1 MKCSVLAGSLCLL
14 LTGCATMAPLPETQT
29 EFVPTGEISMAMMS
43 ASFDAVRVRKANVNL
58 TKRADG
64 SWGGVLGSVGVDASV
79 TPTRV
84 TGVGLTL
91 VLEESGGEKGTII
104 TGQWQGKIVR
114 FELDAHRALIRT
126 PKFNATLNRS
136 SPNTFGA
143 RGELQLK
150 GEAALAEPPWPQ
162 FALALLA
169 AFTTN

>member
-1 MKCSVLAGSLCLL
+1 MKRALAFGSLFLL
-14 LTGCATMAPLPETQT
+14 VGGCATMAPLPETLT
-29 EFVPTGEISMAMMS
+29 EYVPSGEISLAAQG
-43 ASFDAVRVRKANVNL
+43 ASFDAVRVRKPNVNL

-64 SWGGVLGSVGVDASV
+64 SWGGVLGATGIDVSV
-79 TPTRV
+79 TPKRV

-91 VLEESGGEKGTII
+91 VLEESGGEKGTVI
-104 TGQWQGKIVR
+104 TGQWQGSIVR
-114 FELDAHRALIRT
+114 FEFDQSHALIRT
-126 PKFNATLNRS
+126 PRYNTTLDRS